1 MICDTVGLSQQLNE
15 VYMKNNERK
24 NLEKAILMD
33 LNLYVQHDH
42 PWSYGEWKYW
52 NTGGGF
58 SALVWEGADSHIVAT
73 DHKDE
78 CMAPTTWD
86 HEWMVGHYVGGEYDT
101 TGDLDSGVFIVK
113 GKEAFFDLVRP
124 IIEQDCKQECRR
136 NGGHT
141 DTGRGVCAECG
152 TFL

>member
-1 MICDTVGLSQQLNE
+1 
-15 VYMKNNERK
+15 MKNNERK
-24 NLEKAILMD
+24 KLEKAIQKD
-33 LNLYVQHDH
+33 LNLSD
-42 PWSYGEWKYW
+42 SEWKYW
-52 NTGGGF
+52 DTGGGF
-58 SALVWEGADSHIVAT
+58 SALVWEGADSHIVVT

-101 TGDLDSGVFIVK
+101 TGDLDSGVFVVK
-113 GKEAFFDLVRP
+113 GKEEFFDLVRP
-124 IIEQDCKQECRR
+124 IMEQDCKQECRR

-152 TFL
+152 TFLPSSDGEYWA